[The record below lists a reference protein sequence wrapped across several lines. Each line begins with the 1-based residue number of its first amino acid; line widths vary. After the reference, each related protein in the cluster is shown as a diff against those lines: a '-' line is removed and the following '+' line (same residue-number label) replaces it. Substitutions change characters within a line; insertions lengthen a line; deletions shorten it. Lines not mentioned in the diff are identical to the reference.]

1 MAVDPPA
8 PAPAPAPPPVL
19 AIVGPT
25 ATGKSELGMRVAREV
40 GGEIVNADALQVYR
54 GLDVGT
60 AKPTPEERR
69 EVPHHLIDLLDPQER
84 FSAGEFARQGR
95 RAIEAIRGR
104 GRLPIVVGGS
114 GFYLQALFEGLS
126 PLPPADP
133 ELRRELAR
141 RAAEEGPETVHA
153 MLARV
158 DPATA
163 RRLPAGDVQRVVRA
177 LEVAITTGRP
187 LSRWIAE
194 RPPGEDPLPAFR
206 VALTLPRTLLYDR
219 IAARVA
225 RMLAQGWVEEVRGL
239 LDQGVDPEAPAFQA
253 IGYRQIVRF
262 VQGGWSLDE
271 AVDETV
277 RATRRF
283 AKRQLTWFRNEP
295 EVRWFDPRQLAGGI
309 SEVLELVQSRS

>member
-1 MAVDPPA
+1 MVTDSR
-8 PAPAPAPPPVL
+8 PVL

-25 ATGKSELGMRVAREV
+25 ASGKSELGLRVARQA

-69 EVPHHLIDLLDPQER
+69 EVPHHLIDVLDPEER
-84 FSAGEFARQGR
+84 FSAGEFARRGR
-95 RAIEAIRGR
+95 QAIAEVRGR

-126 PLPPADP
+126 PLPPSDP
-133 ELRRELAR
+133 ELRLELSR
-141 RAAEEGPETVHA
+141 RAAEEGPESVHA
-153 MLARV
+153 VLAAV

-163 RRLPAGDVQRVVRA
+163 RRLAPADVQRVVRA

-194 RPPGEDPLPAFR
+194 RPAGEDPLPAVR

-239 LDQGVDPEAPAFQA
+239 LDRGVEPEAPAFQA
-253 IGYRQIVRF
+253 IGYRQMVRF
-262 VQGGWSLDE
+262 VRGEQSLDE
-271 AVDETV
+271 AVADTV

-283 AKRQLTWFRNEP
+283 AKRQLTWFRNEAD
-295 EVRWFDPRQLAGGI
+295 VRWLDSRQLSGEI

>member
-1 MAVDPPA
+1 VNAAYNRCMATDPS
-8 PAPAPAPPPVL
+8 PVL

-25 ATGKSELGMRVAREV
+25 ATGKSELAMRVAREV

-54 GLDVGT
+54 GLDIGT
-60 AKPTPEERR
+60 AKPTVEERR
-69 EVPHHLIDLLDPQER
+69 EVPHHLIDLLAPEER
-84 FSAGEFARQGR
+84 FSAGEHARRGR
-95 RAIEAIRGR
+95 AAIEEIRRRGR
-104 GRLPIVVGGS
+104 QPIVVGGS

-126 PLPPADP
+126 PLPPSDP

-141 RAAEEGPETVHA
+141 RAAEEGAESVHA
-153 MLARV
+153 VLAAV

-163 RRLPAGDVQRVVRA
+163 RRLAPADVQRVVRA

-194 RPPGEDPLPAFR
+194 RPAGEDPLPAVR
-206 VALTLPRTLLYDR
+206 VALTLPRALLYDR

-253 IGYRQIVRF
+253 IGYRQLVRF
-262 VQGGWSLDE
+262 VRGGWSLE
-271 AVDETV
+271 AAQADTV
-277 RATRRF
+277 QATRRF
-283 AKRQLTWFRNEP
+283 AKRQLTWFRNEA
-295 EVRWFDPRQLAGGI
+295 EVRWLDPRQLSGGI

>member
-1 MAVDPPA
+1 MIGGMAAHPPS
-8 PAPAPAPPPVL
+8 PVL

-25 ATGKSELGMRVAREV
+25 ATGKSDLGMRVARSV

-54 GLDVGT
+54 GLDIGT
-60 AKPTPEERR
+60 AKPTPEERQA
-69 EVPHHLIDLLDPQER
+69 VPHHLIDVLEPEER
-84 FSAGEFARQGR
+84 FSAGEFARRGR
-95 RAIEAIRGR
+95 RAIEDIRGR

-133 ELRRELAR
+133 ELRRELSR
-141 RAAEEGPETVHA
+141 RAAEEGAETIHDE
-153 MLARV
+153 LARV

-163 RRLPAGDVQRVVRA
+163 RRLAPADVQRVVRA
-177 LEVAITTGRP
+177 LEVALSTGRP
-187 LSRWIAE
+187 LSRWIAA
-194 RPPGEDPLPAFR
+194 RPAGEDPLPAVR
-206 VALTLPRTLLYDR
+206 VGLTLPRTLLYDR

-225 RMLAQGWVEEVRGL
+225 RMLTQGWVEEVRDL
-239 LDQGVDPEAPAFQA
+239 LDRGIDPEAPAFQA
-253 IGYRQIVRF
+253 IGYRQMVRF
-262 VQGGWSLDE
+262 VRGGWSLEE

-283 AKRQLTWFRNEP
+283 AKRQLTWFRNES
-295 EVRWFDPRQLAGGI
+295 EVRWFDPRQLSPGI

>member
-1 MAVDPPA
+1 MATDPR
-8 PAPAPAPPPVL
+8 PVL

-25 ATGKSELGMRVAREV
+25 ASGKSELGLRVARQA

-60 AKPTPEERR
+60 AKPSTEERR
-69 EVPHHLIDLLDPQER
+69 EVPHHLIDLLDPEER
-84 FSAGEFARQGR
+84 FSAGEFARHGR
-95 RAIEAIRGR
+95 QAIEEIRGR

-126 PLPPADP
+126 PLPPSDP
-133 ELRRELAR
+133 ALRRERSR
-141 RAAEEGPETVHA
+141 RAAEEGPEAGHA
-153 MLARV
+153 VLAAV

-163 RRLPAGDVQRVVRA
+163 RRLAPADVQRVVRA

-194 RPPGEDPLPAFR
+194 RPAGEDPLPAVR

-225 RMLAQGWVEEVRGL
+225 RMLAQGWVEEVRDL
-239 LDQGVDPEAPAFQA
+239 LDRGVDPEAPAFQA
-253 IGYRQIVRF
+253 IGYRQMVRF
-262 VQGGWSLDE
+262 VRGEQSLDE
-271 AVDETV
+271 AVADTV
-277 RATRRF
+277 QATRRF
-283 AKRQLTWFRNEP
+283 AKRQLTWFRNEAD
-295 EVRWFDPRQLAGGI
+295 VRWLDPRQLSGGI